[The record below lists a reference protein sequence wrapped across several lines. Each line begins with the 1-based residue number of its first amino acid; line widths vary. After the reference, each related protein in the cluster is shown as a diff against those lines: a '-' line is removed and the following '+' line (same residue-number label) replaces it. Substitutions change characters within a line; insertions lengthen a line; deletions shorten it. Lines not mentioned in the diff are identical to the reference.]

1 MVEGNKLPLKLP
13 FVSAIFFLV
22 MTVMLQFGS
31 RNGLWAAARSV
42 GYGIIA
48 TPYLVWILIIVYVFP
63 KLEFSFINLF
73 LGSIRKHQILLKD
86 TNSIPVSQSKSI
98 L

>member
-1 MVEGNKLPLKLP
+1 MLEGNKLPLKLP

-63 KLEFSFINLF
+63 KLESSFNLF
-73 LGSIRKHQILLKD
+73 LGSIRKHQTLLKD